1 MKDEAFGV
9 ISFSVGLVLGVGVM
23 FLAYKSDLLTQD
35 KTIANLEAEIKT
47 KPVIT
52 VEGLGI
58 CQVTQ
63 GGKVYMLVDITEEM
77 QANTSIN
84 TTSTIE
90 ETSDDIEI
98 GLEEKH
104 NQLME
109 SYEESK

>member
-1 MKDEAFGV
+1 MKDESFVV

-35 KTIANLEAEIKT
+35 KTIAKLEAEIKT
-47 KPVIT
+47 RPVIT

-58 CQVTQ
+58 CQVHQ
-63 GGKVYMLVDITEEM
+63 GGKVYMLVDITKEM
-77 QANTSIN
+77 QANQAV
-84 TTSTIE
+84 
-90 ETSDDIEI
+90 DEI

-109 SYEESK
+109 SYETK

>member
-1 MKDEAFGV
+1 MNDKSFGV
-9 ISFSVGLVLGVGVM
+9 IIFSAGIILGIGMTFVAARSVLI
-23 FLAYKSDLLTQD
+23 TQD
-35 KTIANLEAEIKT
+35 KVITKFGELVKV
-47 KPVIT
+47 KPVVT

-90 ETSDDIEI
+90 ETSDDAEI

-109 SYEESK
+109 SYEAK

>member
-23 FLAYKSDLLTQD
+23 FLADKSELLTQD

-63 GGKVYMLVDITEEM
+63 GGKVYMLVDITKEM
-77 QANTSIN
+77 QANQAT
-84 TTSTIE
+84 
-90 ETSDDIEI
+90 DEI

-109 SYEESK
+109 SYEEAK

>member
-1 MKDEAFGV
+1 MNDEAFGV

-23 FLAYKSDLLTQD
+23 FLADKSELLTQD

-58 CQVTQ
+58 CQVHQ
-63 GGKVYMLVDITEEM
+63 GGKVYMLIDITEEM
-77 QANTSIN
+77 QANQAT
-84 TTSTIE
+84 
-90 ETSDDIEI
+90 DEI

-109 SYEESK
+109 SYEEAK

>member
-23 FLAYKSDLLTQD
+23 FLADKSELLTQD

-58 CQVTQ
+58 CQVHQ
-63 GGKVYMLVDITEEM
+63 GGKVYMLIDITEEM
-77 QANTSIN
+77 QANQAT
-84 TTSTIE
+84 
-90 ETSDDIEI
+90 DEI

-109 SYEESK
+109 SYEEAK

>member
-23 FLAYKSDLLTQD
+23 FLADKSELLTQD

-58 CQVTQ
+58 CQVHQ
-63 GGKVYMLVDITEEM
+63 GGKVYMLVDITKEM
-77 QANTSIN
+77 QANQAT
-84 TTSTIE
+84 
-90 ETSDDIEI
+90 DEI

-109 SYEESK
+109 SYEEAK

>member
-9 ISFSVGLVLGVGVM
+9 ISFSVGLVLGAGVM
-23 FLAYKSDLLTQD
+23 FLADKSELLTQD
-35 KTIANLEAEIKT
+35 KTIAKLEAEIKT

-58 CQVTQ
+58 CQVHQ
-63 GGKVYMLVDITEEM
+63 GGKVYMLVDITKEM
-77 QANTSIN
+77 QANQAV
-84 TTSTIE
+84 
-90 ETSDDIEI
+90 DEI

-109 SYEESK
+109 SYETK

>member
-1 MKDEAFGV
+1 MNDNKSIASMFVAGILIGAGITFFPLINE
-9 ISFSVGLVLGVGVM
+9 ISD
-23 FLAYKSDLLTQD
+23 KNKILT
-35 KTIANLEAEIKT
+35 NLEAEAKT

-52 VEGLGI
+52 LEGLGI

-77 QANTSIN
+77 QAT
-84 TTSTIE
+84 
-90 ETSDDIEI
+90 DAVDEI

-109 SYEESK
+109 SYEIK